1 MSDAFRRRRG
11 FVIGSTGL
19 ALGLA
24 AAPAPGQDAP
34 STQTI
39 IEALKPATRSSRNLV
54 IVERAAT
61 PASAAG
67 SGAAPTTGQD
77 AAQTTEAIPLAARP
91 NISMAIRFDFD
102 SWRIKP
108 ESAEALENLAAA
120 LASPE
125 LRASKFLLEGHTD
138 ATGGAAYNQRLSQ
151 QRADEVKRYLTARGV
166 EPDRVA
172 SVGRGATQLANVVDP
187 GSAENRRVRLVNL
200 D

>member
-1 MSDAFRRRRG
+1 MSGALRWG

-19 ALGLA
+19 ALGLI
-24 AAPAPGQDAP
+24 AAPTAGQEAP

-39 IEALKPATRSSRNLV
+39 IDALKPATRSSRNLV
-54 IVERAAT
+54 IVQRAGA
-61 PASAAG
+61 PASAAE
-67 SGAAPTTGQD
+67 SGTAPSPDQGT
-77 AAQTTEAIPLAARP
+77 AQPTEAITLATRP

-138 ATGGAAYNQRLSQ
+138 ATGGAVYNQRLSQ

-166 EPDRVA
+166 EPERVA

>member
-1 MSDAFRRRRG
+1 MSESIRRG
-11 FVIGSTGL
+11 FVIGMACAAMGM
-19 ALGLA
+19 
-24 AAPAPGQDAP
+24 AAPSAGQEAP
-34 STQTI
+34 STKAI
-39 IEALKPATRSSRNLV
+39 IDALKPMTRSSRNL
-54 IVERAAT
+54 IVVDRAET
-61 PASAAG
+61 PASAAKSAETSRPPG
-67 SGAAPTTGQD
+67 ETPP
-77 AAQTTEAIPLAARP
+77 TEALQLAAKP

-125 LRASKFLLEGHTD
+125 LRASRFLLEGHTD

-151 QRADEVKRYLTARGV
+151 QRADEVKRYLTERGV
-166 EPDRVA
+166 APERVA
-172 SVGRGATQLANVVDP
+172 SVGRGATQLVNVKDP

>member
-1 MSDAFRRRRG
+1 MSAAFRRALAS
-11 FVIGSTGL
+11 GSIGL

-61 PASAAG
+61 PASVAG
-67 SGAAPTTGQD
+67 SGAAPTTGQG
-77 AAQTTEAIPLAARP
+77 AAQSTEAIPLAARP

-166 EPDRVA
+166 EPERVA

>member
-1 MSDAFRRRRG
+1 MSGAFRRAL
-11 FVIGSTGL
+11 VIGSTGL
-19 ALGLA
+19 ALGLVA
-24 AAPAPGQDAP
+24 SHAPGQDAP

-39 IEALKPATRSSRNLV
+39 IEALKPTTRSSRNLI
-54 IVERAAT
+54 IVERADT
-61 PASAAG
+61 PASTAG
-67 SGAAPTTGQD
+67 SGRPSPGHGTAEP
-77 AAQTTEAIPLAARP
+77 TEAVQLAAKP

-108 ESAEALENLAAA
+108 ESAVALENLAAA

-166 EPDRVA
+166 EPERVA
-172 SVGRGATQLANVVDP
+172 SVGRGATQLVNVVEP

>member
-1 MSDAFRRRRG
+1 MSAAFRRG
-11 FVIGSTGL
+11 LASGSIGL

-39 IEALKPATRSSRNLV
+39 IEALKPTTRSSRNLV
-54 IVERAAT
+54 IVERAGA
-61 PASAAG
+61 PASDAG
-67 SGAAPTTGQD
+67 SGATTTPDQGATQPI
-77 AAQTTEAIPLAARP
+77 EAIPLAARP

-108 ESAEALENLAAA
+108 ERAEALENLAAA

-166 EPDRVA
+166 APERVA
-172 SVGRGATQLANVVDP
+172 SVGRGATQLANVGDP

>member
-1 MSDAFRRRRG
+1 MSAAFRRG
-11 FVIGSTGL
+11 LASGSIGL

-39 IEALKPATRSSRNLV
+39 IEALKQTTRSSRNLV
-54 IVERAAT
+54 IVERAGT
-61 PASAAG
+61 PASAAESG
-67 SGAAPTTGQD
+67 TAPPGQGAAQP
-77 AAQTTEAIPLAARP
+77 TEAITLATRP

-138 ATGGAAYNQRLSQ
+138 GTGGAAYNQRLSQ

-166 EPDRVA
+166 ASERVA
-172 SVGRGATQLANVVDP
+172 SVGRGATQLANVADP

>member
-1 MSDAFRRRRG
+1 MSGAFRRALA
-11 FVIGSTGL
+11 IGSTGL

-24 AAPAPGQDAP
+24 AVPAPGQDTP

-39 IEALKPATRSSRNLV
+39 IEALKPTTRSSRNLI
-54 IVERAAT
+54 IVERAET
-61 PASAAG
+61 PASAAV
-67 SGAAPTTGQD
+67 SGAGPSAGHGT
-77 AAQTTEAIPLAARP
+77 AQPTEAVRLAAKP

-108 ESAEALENLAAA
+108 ESAVALENLAAA

-138 ATGGAAYNQRLSQ
+138 ASGGAAYNQRLSL

-166 EPDRVA
+166 EPERVA
-172 SVGRGATQLANVVDP
+172 SVGRGATQLVNVVEP

>member
-1 MSDAFRRRRG
+1 MSAAFRRALAS
-11 FVIGSTGL
+11 GSIGL

-24 AAPAPGQDAP
+24 AASAPAQDAP

-39 IEALKPATRSSRNLV
+39 IEALKPMTRSSRNLV

-61 PASAAG
+61 PASGAG
-67 SGAAPTTGQD
+67 SAMEPTPGPGAAQS
-77 AAQTTEAIPLAARP
+77 TEAIPLAARP

-138 ATGGAAYNQRLSQ
+138 GTGGTAYNQRLSQ

-166 EPDRVA
+166 ASERVA
-172 SVGRGATQLANVVDP
+172 SVGRGATQLANVADP